1 MGNKW
6 LKTAEGIGFEVGDGI
21 ARITLDRP
29 DKRNALSSAML
40 ASLHDA
46 FLEADDR
53 RDVNVIL
60 LAGAGRD
67 FCAGYDL
74 TDSYGGAEA
83 AAPDHDPAL
92 YRTRAGTF
100 DDDIWNLAR
109 QQELT
114 LIMLDLHKPI
124 VAKVQGNCLAGG
136 TDLAFSCD
144 LVVAAD
150 EARIGFPAARANGT
164 PPTNLWVYHCGP
176 QWAKR
181 MLFTGDT
188 ISGLD
193 AARIGLALESYPAN
207 RLDDEVETLVR
218 RIAAVD
224 AEILATH
231 KRIVNMQMELAG
243 AKLSQRY
250 AAELDA
256 RAHLSQGPRRARFR
270 KDMAEA
276 GLKEALKNRDA
287 PFGDGRVTLRARRP
301 GGSDDSGGGNA

>member
-1 MGNKW
+1 MANKW
-6 LKTAEGIGFEVGDGI
+6 LRTVEGIVFDVADGI

-29 DKRNALSSAML
+29 DKRNALSVGIL

-60 LAGAGRD
+60 LGGNGRD

-74 TDSYGGAEA
+74 TGSYGGGSDA
-83 AAPDHDPAL
+83 ADPEFDPAD
-92 YRTRAGTF
+92 YRSRAGTL
-100 DDDIWNLAR
+100 DDDIWHLTR

-114 LIMLDLHKPI
+114 LIMLDLHKPVI
-124 VAKVQGNCLAGG
+124 GKVQGNCLAGG

-144 LVVAAD
+144 IVLAAD
-150 EARIGFPAARANGT
+150 DARIGFPAARANGT
-164 PPTNLWVYHCGP
+164 PPTNLWFYHCGP

-188 ISGLD
+188 IAGLD
-193 AARIGLALESYPAN
+193 AARIGLVLEAYPGD
-207 RLDDEVETLVR
+207 RLDVEADTLAR

-231 KRIVNMQMELAG
+231 KRVVNMQMELAG

-287 PFGDGRVTLRARRP
+287 PFGDGRVTLRAR
-301 GGSDDSGGGNA
+301 GGKSG

>member
-1 MGNKW
+1 MGMKW
-6 LKTAEGIGFEVGDGI
+6 LKSTDCVTFDVRDHV

-29 DKRNALSSAML
+29 EKRNALSAL
-40 ASLHDA
+40 TIRELHQA
-46 FLEADDR
+46 LLEADDR

-60 LAGAGRD
+60 LSGAGRD

-74 TDSYGGAEA
+74 TDSYGGAGDSG
-83 AAPDHDPAL
+83 PGYDPEQ
-92 YRTRAGTF
+92 YRTRAGTL
-100 DDDIWNLAR
+100 DDDIWNLER
-109 QQELT
+109 QQDLT

-144 LVVAAD
+144 IVLAAD
-150 EARIGFPAARANGT
+150 DAKIGFPAARANGT
-164 PPTNLWVYHCGP
+164 PPTNLWFYHCGP

-188 ISGLD
+188 IGGLD
-193 AARIGLALESYPAN
+193 AARIGLVLEAYPAGEI
-207 RLDDEVETLVR
+207 DAQADEMVR
-218 RIAAVD
+218 RIACVD

-231 KRIVNMQMELAG
+231 KRVMNMQMELAG

-256 RAHLSQGPRRARFR
+256 RAHLSQGPRRTQFR
-270 KDMAEA
+270 KDMAEK
-276 GLKEALKNRDA
+276 GLKEALTNRDA
-287 PFGDGRVTLRARRP
+287 PFGDSRVTLRARVP
-301 GGSDDSGGGNA
+301 SA